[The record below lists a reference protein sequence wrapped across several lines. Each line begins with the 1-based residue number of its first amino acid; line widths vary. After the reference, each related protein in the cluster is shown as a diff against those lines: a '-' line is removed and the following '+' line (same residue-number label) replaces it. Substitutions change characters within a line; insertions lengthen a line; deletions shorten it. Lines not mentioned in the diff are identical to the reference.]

1 MGRRHQGSMLASAL
15 LILLVIGALTFWM
28 VPQMLRWRTQYELEE
43 RANRNALNN
52 WVRPDKVTESSK
64 RGAITGK
71 QPLGQ

>member
-1 MGRRHQGSMLASAL
+1 MGRRHQGSVLASAL

-43 RANRNALNN
+43 RANRNSLNN

-64 RGAITGK
+64 RGAITEK

>member
-1 MGRRHQGSMLASAL
+1 MGRRHQGSVLASAL

-64 RGAITGK
+64 RGAITEK
-71 QPLGQ
+71 RPLRQ

>member
-1 MGRRHQGSMLASAL
+1 MGRRHQGSVLASAL

-52 WVRPDKVTESSK
+52 WVRPDKVTESSR
-64 RGAITGK
+64 RGAITEK